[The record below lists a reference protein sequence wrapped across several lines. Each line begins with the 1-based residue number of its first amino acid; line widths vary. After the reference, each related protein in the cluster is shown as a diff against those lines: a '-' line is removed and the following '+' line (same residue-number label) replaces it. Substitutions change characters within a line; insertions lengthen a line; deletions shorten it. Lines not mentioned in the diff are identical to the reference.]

1 MAQKELEDETGDAPG
16 PRCSSFLAHPIW
28 CVLEGR
34 TARPAP
40 GMPRSVLI
48 VRQHRRNRL
57 TRWQRTKD
65 EAPGQSPGAL
75 LLLQSDI
82 PAGLFHE
89 RVLVV
94 LQGFNPLGPRAFPR
108 IHRVHLVPRT
118 HELRLLAAHL
128 IARAVGIR
136 INEGLSCRS
145 MAIGEGNAT
154 G

>member
-1 MAQKELEDETGDAPG
+1 
-16 PRCSSFLAHPIW
+16 
-28 CVLEGR
+28 
-34 TARPAP
+34 
-40 GMPRSVLI
+40 MPRLVLI

-65 EAPGQSPGAL
+65 ETPGQSPGAL
-75 LLLQSDI
+75 LLPQSGI

-94 LQGFNPLGPRAFPR
+94 LQGFNPLGPRAF
-108 IHRVHLVPRT
+108 PRT